1 MTYGVLSAG
10 DYFKEIRK
18 FTTSQYWY
26 TGLRITAGV
35 MLPTLVLEH
44 YNWLTEGMP
53 FLWGALFVAITDAP
67 GPIHHRRNGLLAAV
81 GINTAVVI
89 VTLALRNHQP
99 LVVAELILFT
109 FFFSLFGIFGN
120 RANAVGTLGIVM
132 MILNLVSRTNPVS
145 GDWLVAILTFGG
157 GIWYT
162 GFSLLLYGIRPY
174 KLAEQAIGE
183 NLIAIAGYFKARANL
198 YDYRNDI
205 AGTFNDLM
213 HEQST
218 VLKSQDQAREILFKT
233 RQFVADS
240 SPRSRSMMMI
250 FFDAADLLEQT
261 MATYQDYS
269 QLRDTLKDT
278 DLLEKFR
285 VTAVAMASELERIGY
300 IVQSGA
306 QVREDVS
313 FNLNLYQLEV
323 ALQEFRVSTRDETII
338 ESVKALERTLANM
351 RRISNLLQRLVMYT
365 RLEGPLPESY
375 SSVINANKI
384 AVAQPIT
391 LAALF
396 ENLTFKSNT
405 FRHAFRLTTAVII
418 GYSVSF
424 FLSLSHVYWVL
435 LTIVT
440 VLRPVYAISRQ
451 RNIQRVA
458 GTLVG
463 AIIAIGVLY
472 FVSGRA
478 YLLAIM
484 ICSMVMSYSLFRVNY
499 FSFVLFLTIYVIITF
514 HFLNP
519 ADFRTLIEERLL
531 DTVIGSVIAAL
542 TARFIIP
549 VWGREEIRNNMIEMV
564 KVHRQYLDA
573 AWDAVI
579 AGAQSDIYRLARKDA
594 VVALTNLSDNF
605 QHILSEP
612 SHTRRSEQLHQF
624 VIANH
629 LLMGYLVALSRE
641 KISKEVISD
650 PAVRDLLKSVH
661 NELRIAEAN
670 LVSDRPEPAPMT
682 DERYSTHGPA
692 TLLMIDSLARE
703 IAGITY
709 KFTTG

>member
-1 MTYGVLSAG
+1 VLSAG
-10 DYFKEIRK
+10 DYFREIRK

-35 MLPTLVLEH
+35 MLPTLVLER
-44 YNWLTEGMP
+44 YGWLTEGMP

-81 GINTAVVI
+81 GVNTIVVF
-89 VTLALRNHQP
+89 VTLLLRDYQP

-120 RANAVGTLGIVM
+120 RANAVGTLAIVM
-132 MILNLVSRTNPVS
+132 MILNLVSGTPSPNGEWMVP
-145 GDWLVAILTFGG
+145 LMTFAG

-183 NLIAIAGYFKARANL
+183 NLIAIAGYLRARANL
-198 YDYRNDI
+198 FDHSNNITD
-205 AGTFNDLM
+205 TFNDLM
-213 HEQST
+213 HEQSN
-218 VLKSQDQAREILFKT
+218 VLKCQDQAREILFKT
-233 RQFVADS
+233 RQFVADA

-250 FFDAADLLEQT
+250 FIDSADLLEQT
-261 MATYQDYS
+261 MATYQDYAR
-269 QLRDTLKDT
+269 LRDTLRNSN
-278 DLLEKFR
+278 LLDKFR
-285 VTAVAMASELERIGY
+285 NTAMAMASELERIGY
-300 IVQSGA
+300 IVQSGNP
-306 QVREDVS
+306 VREDIS
-313 FNLNLYQLEV
+313 LNLKLYQLEV
-323 ALQEFRVSTRDETII
+323 ALQESLVAERDEVVLL
-338 ESVKALERTLANM
+338 SLRALQRTLANM

-365 RLEGPLPESY
+365 RLEGTLPASY
-375 SSVINANKI
+375 SAVIEANKI

-391 LAALF
+391 FEALY

-405 FRHAFRLTTAVII
+405 FRHSFRLTTAVMI
-418 GYSVSF
+418 GYGVSF

-440 VLRPVYAISRQ
+440 VLRPVYAVSRQ

-458 GTLVG
+458 GTLAG
-463 AIIAIGVLY
+463 ASVAIGILY
-472 FVSGRA
+472 FVSGRG
-478 YLLAIM
+478 YLLSIM

-549 VWGREEIRNNMIEMV
+549 VWGRAEIRNNMIEMV
-564 KVHRQYLDA
+564 KVHRKYFDA
-573 AWDAVI
+573 VWDAVV
-579 AGAQSDIYRLARKDA
+579 AGTQSDAYKLARKDA
-594 VVALTNLSDNF
+594 VVALTNLSANF
-605 QHILSEP
+605 QHVLSEP
-612 SHTRRSEQLHQF
+612 SHTKQSEQLHQF

-629 LLMGYLVALSRE
+629 LLMGYMVALSKE
-641 KISKEVISD
+641 KIPKETISD
-650 PAVRDLLKSVH
+650 PGIQFLLQDVH
-661 NELRIAEAN
+661 NELAIAEAN
-670 LVSDRPEPAPMT
+670 LLSANETTAGNANGGQAFQ
-682 DERYSTHGPA
+682 GPA

-703 IAGITY
+703 IAVISS
-709 KFTTG
+709 KFGQN